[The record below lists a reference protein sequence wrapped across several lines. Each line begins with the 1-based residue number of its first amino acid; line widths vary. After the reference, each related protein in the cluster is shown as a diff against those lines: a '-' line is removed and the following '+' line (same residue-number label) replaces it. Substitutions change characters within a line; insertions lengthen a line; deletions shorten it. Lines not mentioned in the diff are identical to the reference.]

1 MPYLLFLLIF
11 IFISPLNG
19 DEMKSLSKHDLTSY
33 RFSSPPIN
41 KEVLVK
47 QLNVSQS
54 FILSSRRREFNALL
68 YRNLGIMEARGDI
81 RDLSILQQVVDQK
94 LLANHQIKAWQSMG
108 IVFGDI
114 LVKEFGLSWISYE
127 DEAGSST
134 ALQWKET
141 DNFVFPVTFFSKRI
155 QFGESIDVRALFN
168 KLSTEISQFK
178 QSSSPVA
185 GQR

>member
-19 DEMKSLSKHDLTSY
+19 DEMKSLYKHDLTSY

-127 DEAGSST
+127 DEAGTSK

>member
-1 MPYLLFLLIF
+1 MPYLFFVFIF
-11 IFISPLNG
+11 VFISPLSG
-19 DEMKSLSKHDLTSY
+19 DEMTSLSKHDLISY
-33 RFSSPPIN
+33 RFSNPPIS
-41 KEVLVK
+41 KEALVK
-47 QLNVSQS
+47 QLNVSQH

-68 YRNLGIMEARGDI
+68 YRNLGIMEARGDV

-114 LVKEFGLSWISYE
+114 LAEEFGLSWISYE
-127 DEAGSST
+127 DEAGAST

-155 QFGESIDVRALFN
+155 QFGESIDVRTLFN
-168 KLSTEISQFK
+168 NLSTEINQFK